1 MLVTKMEVLDDMGKK
16 PDGHNKNAVRFSAIQ
31 NTYLH
36 GRSESFNLGGKAAY
50 VYFELSFQRSINFS
64 RLEAAWEH
72 AHSVI
77 SVLNYTPV
85 AEGVLNHGAAVSP
98 LVVVDLSHVSIAQ
111 SISDVRLIRKQIKSN
126 RVSMDE
132 YRAVDGTL
140 IKLPGKRSRLSLRF
154 DLISFDAARIAEF
167 IGELN
172 NSFHSSVEDD
182 CDYEVFAEDKVDS
195 TDFRFSPMAS
205 TNIDTIGLT
214 GRESPRLPVTNI
226 KDLSAWESSGIDLP
240 EILPNLERCA
250 ERTGFSVHDLIA
262 FCFAETLSAW
272 STEKNIVLPLMS
284 ASTADVVGNRST
296 LRLFPFNKN
305 LGEDERSKSMIERW
319 QTGAEVW
326 RDYQSYCGHELL
338 RQLAKARGGTDGSP
352 VPYALSINIDPNED
366 WWEKASEW
374 DCEIEQFVIDT
385 PFVLLDVQLFRKGN
399 GLYLHYDH
407 FADAFDAGI
416 PESLLRQFAS
426 NLKRLASKP
435 AILTSK
441 GFPALPIDQELLRER
456 INSRKKAVDPAE
468 RLHSGFYRQAALI
481 PDSVAIYSDRKNLS
495 YNELQ
500 HRSSHLAQLLKA
512 GGHMRGD
519 LVAIL
524 MEKGWEQVA
533 ACLGILEAGGAYLP
547 ISADLPVE
555 RISYLLNICKVK
567 HVLKQSWIS
576 LNQDSLEASCTTI
589 DVDSLSEFDTK
600 PQLENIEQSDIAY
613 VIFTSGSTGVPK
625 GVVID
630 HLGAVNTVIDIN
642 ERFNVTNA
650 DRCLA
655 ISNLNF
661 DLSVYDI
668 FGLLAVGGSLVMPS
682 QNENS
687 DPRSWLQLCR
697 KYDVTV
703 WNSVP
708 AIFNLAINRLET
720 FDEAFPKALR
730 LVMMSGDWIPIDLPN
745 RVWSMGAKPQLVSLG
760 GATEGSIWSIFHVID
775 EVRPSWSSIPYG
787 QPLTNQWFAV
797 RDQNNEDCPVGV
809 VGEIYIGGT
818 GVALGY
824 WQDSERSAK
833 SFSICTKSS
842 NRLYRTG
849 DLGRYLTDG
858 SIEFLGRLDC
868 QVKVNGYRVELGE
881 IEAALNEHP
890 SISQSVVTCYGDR
903 FAKKQLV
910 AYLVPRSGD
919 LTSQIANG
927 SIFEYLNGCLPH
939 YMVPVAFEDIPAL
952 PLSPNGKVDRSKLPV
967 PRFGKSNSPS
977 VSFEDQLVN
986 ELNDIFADTI
996 GLRATSVDESF
1007 FSLGGDSLGAINVIA
1022 QIERRHKHVLSMS
1035 EFVTANSLSALAEM
1049 IEKGSKKK
1057 ESALIRFYDVGDK
1070 PYLVFFYP
1078 VGGQL
1083 VCYRHLAEALKDEF
1097 RLVGIPSSASG
1108 QALTMSDMAK
1118 ESYDLLESEGIEPHL
1133 VIGWSFG
1140 GFLALEVARL
1150 FSRVKKHAAR
1160 VLMLDSGPSEK
1171 LASEWRTSALV
1182 SHFIKDITEAGRLGF
1197 YPESTALEGLSVDEA
1212 LAKAIE
1218 LASAQGRLLQVDRE
1232 QLRKHYETYRR
1243 NMLALATHV
1252 PETFFGDVHL
1262 GWSVEETQSVINYW
1276 VEREQVL
1283 RHFQI
1288 SGNHFDVLKPK
1299 NVDQIVSYIRAN
1311 ILPPI
1316 SKETLQY
1323 GIR

>member
-1 MLVTKMEVLDDMGKK
+1 MLVTKLAVLDDMSQKS
-16 PDGHNKNAVRFSAIQ
+16 DGHNQNAVRFSAIQ

-36 GRSESFNLGGKAAY
+36 GRSESFKLGGKSAY

-64 RLEAAWEH
+64 RLEAAWKH
-72 AHSVI
+72 AHNVVSA
-77 SVLNYTPV
+77 LNYLPV
-85 AEGVLNHGAAVSP
+85 AEGVLHLVDMVSP
-98 LVVVDLSHVSIAQ
+98 LVVVDLSHVSVAQ
-111 SISDVRLIRKQIKSN
+111 SISDVRQLRRQIKLN
-126 RVSMDE
+126 RISMDE

-154 DLISFDAARIAEF
+154 DLIIFDAARIAEF

-172 NSFHSSVEDD
+172 SSYHRSVDD
-182 CDYEVFAEDKVDS
+182 ELDYEVFTEEKVESAEYK
-195 TDFRFSPMAS
+195 FLSPSS
-205 TNIDTIGLT
+205 TNIEALGLSEK
-214 GRESPRLPVTNI
+214 ESPRFPLTN
-226 KDLSAWESSGIDLP
+226 KKNLSVWESSGIELP

-250 ERTGFSVHDLIA
+250 DRSGFSLQDLIA
-262 FCFAETLSAW
+262 FCFAETLSTW
-272 STEKNIVLPLMS
+272 STEKNIVIPIMS
-284 ASTADVVGNRST
+284 SSAASAIGNRSA
-296 LRLFPFNKN
+296 LRLFPFNKH
-305 LGEDERSKSMIERW
+305 LDEVERSKSIIERW
-319 QTGAEVW
+319 QASAKVW
-326 RDYQSYCGHELL
+326 QDYQSHCGHDLL
-338 RQLAKARGGTDGSP
+338 RQLAKAKGGTDGSP
-352 VPYALSINIDPNED
+352 VPYALSININSNED
-366 WWEKASEW
+366 WWQKASEW

-416 PESLLRQFAS
+416 PEAMLRQFAS

-435 AILTSK
+435 AVLLSK
-441 GFPALPIDQELLRER
+441 GFPALPVDQELQRDQ
-456 INSRKKAVDPAE
+456 INSRQKVVDPEE
-468 RLHSGFYRQAALI
+468 RLHSGFYRQSDLV
-481 PDSVAIYSDRKNLS
+481 PDNVAIYSERKILT
-495 YNELQ
+495 YRELQ

-512 GGHMRGD
+512 GGHVRGD
-519 LVAIL
+519 IVAVL

-547 ISADLPVE
+547 ISADLPTE
-555 RISYLLNICKVK
+555 RITYLLNVCNVK

-576 LNQDSLEASCTTI
+576 LNQDPIQARCKTI
-589 DVDSLSEFDTK
+589 DVDSLIEFDTK
-600 PQLENIEQSDIAY
+600 PQLESMEQSDIAY
-613 VIFTSGSTGVPK
+613 LIFTSGSTGVPK

-642 ERFNVTNA
+642 ERFNVTSA

-697 KYDVTV
+697 KYDVTI

-708 AIFNLAINRLET
+708 AIFNLAVNRLET
-720 FDEAFPKALR
+720 FDEVFPKALR

-775 EVRPSWSSIPYG
+775 QVRSSWTSIPYG

-797 RDQNNEDCPVGV
+797 RDQNDEDCPVGV
-809 VGEIYIGGT
+809 AGEIYIGGT

-833 SFSICTKSS
+833 SFSICPKSG

-849 DLGRYLTDG
+849 DLGRYLSDG

-890 SISQSVVTCYGDR
+890 YISQSVVTCYGER

-910 AYLVPRSGD
+910 AYLVPRSGN
-919 LTSQIANG
+919 LKAQIDNG
-927 SIFEYLNGCLPH
+927 SIIEYLSGSLPH
-939 YMVPVAFEDIPAL
+939 YMVPLAFEEISAL
-952 PLSPNGKVDRSKLPV
+952 PLSPNGKIDRSKLPA
-967 PRFGKSNSPS
+967 PKFGKSNSPS
-977 VSFEDQLVN
+977 ISFEDQLVN
-986 ELNDIFADTI
+986 ELNDIFAETI
-996 GLRATSVDESF
+996 GLRAASVDDGF

-1035 EFVTANSLSALAEM
+1035 EFVTANSLSTLAE
-1049 IEKGSKKK
+1049 IIKKGSKKK
-1057 ESALIRFYDVGDK
+1057 ESALIRFHDVGDK

-1108 QALTMSDMAK
+1108 QALTMNDMAK
-1118 ESYDLLESEGIEPHL
+1118 ESFSLLQSEGIEPQL
-1133 VIGWSFG
+1133 LIGWSFG

-1150 FSRVKKHAAR
+1150 FSKLKKHAAK

-1171 LASEWRTSALV
+1171 LASEWRTALLV
-1182 SHFIKDITEAGRLGF
+1182 SHFIKDITEAGRHGF
-1197 YPESTALEGLSVDEA
+1197 YPESTTLEGLSVDEA

-1218 LASAQGRLLQVDRE
+1218 LASAQGRLLHVERE
-1232 QLRKHYETYRR
+1232 RLRKHYETYRR
-1243 NMLALATHV
+1243 NMLALATHM

-1262 GWSVEETQSVINYW
+1262 GWSSEEPQPVINYW

-1299 NVDQIVSYIRAN
+1299 HVDQIVSYIRTN
-1311 ILPPI
+1311 ILPPVN
-1316 SKETLQY
+1316 KESLQY